1 MKNLGKL
8 AVAYV
13 LGMFT
18 YGVIIIS
25 DLDNGEVVHEDSNMY
40 VKASKD
46 RSSGWSF
53 ARVNWKKPE

>member
-18 YGVIIIS
+18 YGVIIMS
-25 DLDNGEVVHEDSNMY
+25 DLNNGEVIHEDDNMY

>member
-18 YGVIIIS
+18 YGVIIMS
-25 DLDNGEVVHEDSNMY
+25 DLNNGEVVHEDDNMY